1 MSPPDVVV
9 YGTVALDRFF
19 PSGRVLAGGEALN
32 TASLLVGWGLNVA
45 LVGTTLGED
54 AEGEQLRGLIEAAGL
69 ERTYIPDH
77 PAAVTPLCEI
87 TVAPDGERTMRG
99 RGFAEAIAPPIPL
112 ELLQNRPVVA
122 VDPNLG
128 EGAIAMARAA
138 LAAGCPLVAM
148 DFFRPLDILA
158 QATILQCS
166 PESLRRFSGP
176 KGSPEEIV
184 HALATPTCILTEGA
198 AGGLV
203 KETEKLWRYP
213 AYPILDILDTTG
225 AGDAFRAGLCYG
237 LVQSWPLK
245 RTVEFAS
252 AAAACHCRRLGGSSK
267 IPLEEIQA
275 LLSKNF

>member
-1 MSPPDVVV
+1 M
-9 YGTVALDRFF
+9 DRFF
-19 PSGRVLAGGEALN
+19 PSGRELAGGEALN
-32 TASLLVGWGLNVA
+32 TASQLAGWGLSVA
-45 LVGTTLGED
+45 LVGTTLGDD
-54 AEGEQLRGLIEAAGL
+54 AEGRRLRELITAGGL

-99 RGFAEAIAPPIPL
+99 RGFAEALAPPVPV
-112 ELLQNRPVVA
+112 ELLQNQPVVA

-148 DFFRPLDILA
+148 DFFRPLDIVTK
-158 QATILQCS
+158 ATILQCS
-166 PESLRRFSGP
+166 PESLGRFGGP

-184 HALATPTCILTEGA
+184 HALAAPTCILTEGA
-198 AGGLV
+198 VGGLV
-203 KETEKLWRYP
+203 KEAAGLWRYP
-213 AYPILDILDTTG
+213 AHPLLDILDTTG

-237 LVQSWPLK
+237 LVQCWPLK
-245 RTVEFAS
+245 RTVAFAS
-252 AAAACHCRRLGGSSK
+252 AAAACHCRRLGGSSQ

-275 LLSKNF
+275 LLSKNS